1 MANLTWGILGAAFER
16 HGLPISWYYSRMR
29 DMRTLQSLAQ
39 ATGYC
44 SPARQTLKH
53 HALEDACYQA
63 QVVAEIWQRHSDAFI
78 EHC

>member
-1 MANLTWGILGAAFER
+1 MVIISAAFER
-16 HGLPISWYYSRMR
+16 HGLPIPWHYWRVR
-29 DMRTLQSLAQ
+29 DMRTLQCLAQ
-39 ATGYC
+39 ATGC

-53 HALEDACYQA
+53 HSLEDACYQA

>member
-1 MANLTWGILGAAFER
+1 MSGAGNR
-16 HGLPISWYYSRMR
+16 L
-29 DMRTLQSLAQ
+29 LLAR
-39 ATGYC
+39 
-44 SPARQTLKH
+44 ARQTLKH